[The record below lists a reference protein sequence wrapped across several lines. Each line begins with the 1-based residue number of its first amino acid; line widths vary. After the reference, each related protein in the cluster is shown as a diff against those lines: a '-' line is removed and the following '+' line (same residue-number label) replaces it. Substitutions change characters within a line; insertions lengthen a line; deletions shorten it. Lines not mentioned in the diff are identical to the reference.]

1 MFTTGSKL
9 FIGASVVALASA
21 IIYGT
26 TQDNS
31 TVGII
36 GLVSATI
43 ALVFLVGINLWVRDS
58 NVSADDAAAAATAA
72 ATNATPAG
80 SMWPLVAGLGAAL
93 LPVGL
98 VVGRAITWM
107 AIIVLIIA
115 MVEWMVQSWS
125 ERASGDAAYNTMVR
139 RRIMHP
145 LELPVLGAIGLGII
159 IFSFSRIMLRLPA
172 VAGAIAFGAVASVVL
187 LFGALLAAKRNVG
200 RSLVA
205 TLCTI
210 GAVGIIGAGVTSA
223 VAGSREIVKHEVPSF
238 EENTCGTES
247 DGEADSNASRAV
259 AAKSNLT
266 ATIVLSG
273 GKLHAKV
280 IGVIGAQDTVTLP
293 RSKYSYIR
301 FENLDAEARRLV
313 ADFGTET
320 VDVNGT
326 AVETSF
332 KTCTQAVG
340 QGGAQFLVVRPV
352 LPSYASETP
361 FTFNVPGVQGGVV
374 TIVVP

>member
-36 GLVSATI
+36 GLVSATL

-58 NVSADDAAAAATAA
+58 NVAADNSAAVATAA
-72 ATNATPAG
+72 ATNTTPPG

-107 AIIVLIIA
+107 AVIVLIVST
-115 MVEWMVQSWS
+115 VEWMVQSWS

-145 LELPVLGAIGLGII
+145 LELPVLGAIGLGVI

-172 VAGAIAFGAVASVVL
+172 VAGAIAFGAIASIVL
-187 LFGALLAAKRNVG
+187 LFGSLLAAKRNVG

-223 VAGSREIVKHEVPSF
+223 VAGGRHIVKHEVPSF
-238 EENTCGTES
+238 EENTCGTETA
-247 DGEADSNASRAV
+247 GEADTKASRAV
-259 AAKSNLT
+259 AAKSNLS

-280 IGVIGAQDTVTLP
+280 IGVIGAQDTVTLA

-301 FENLDAEARRLV
+301 FENLDTEPHRLV
-313 ADFGTET
+313 ADFGTEK

-352 LPSYASETP
+352 LPSNASETP
-361 FTFNVPGVQGGVV
+361 FTFNVPGVEGAVV
-374 TIVVP
+374 AIVVP

>member
-1 MFTTGSKL
+1 
-9 FIGASVVALASA
+9 
-21 IIYGT
+21 
-26 TQDNS
+26 
-31 TVGII
+31 
-36 GLVSATI
+36 
-43 ALVFLVGINLWVRDS
+43 LVFLVGINLWVRDS
-58 NVSADDAAAAATAA
+58 NVSADDASAAATAA
-72 ATNATPAG
+72 ATNATPPG

-145 LELPVLGAIGLGII
+145 LELPVLGAIGLGVI

-172 VAGAIAFGAVASVVL
+172 VAGAIAFGAVASIVL

-238 EENTCGTES
+238 EENTCGTETA
-247 DGEADSNASRAV
+247 GEADTKASRAV
-259 AAKSNLT
+259 AAKSNLA

-273 GKLHAKV
+273 GKLHAEV
-280 IGVIGAQDTVTLP
+280 IGVIGAQDTVTLA

-301 FENLDAEARRLV
+301 FENLDAEPHRLV
-313 ADFGTET
+313 ADFGTAT
-320 VDVNGT
+320 VAVHGT

-340 QGGAQFLVVRPV
+340 EGGAQFLVVRPV
-352 LPSYASETP
+352 LPSSSSETP
-361 FTFNVPGVQGGVV
+361 FTFNVPGVEGGIV

>member
-9 FIGASVVALASA
+9 FIGASVIALATA
-21 IIYGT
+21 IIHGT

-36 GLVSATI
+36 GLVSATL
-43 ALVFLVGINLWVRDS
+43 ALVFLAGINLWVRDS
-58 NVSADDAAAAATAA
+58 NVAADDAAVAATAA
-72 ATNATPAG
+72 ASTATPPG

-93 LPVGL
+93 LAVGL

-107 AIIVLIIA
+107 SIIVLIVA
-115 MVEWMVQSWS
+115 TVEWMVQSWS

-172 VAGAIAFGAVASVVL
+172 VAGAIAFSAVSSIVL

-205 TLCTI
+205 TVCAI

-223 VAGSREIVKHEVPSF
+223 IAGSREIVKHEVPSF
-238 EENTCGTES
+238 EENTCGIETDGES
-247 DGEADSNASRAV
+247 DDHASRAV
-259 AAKSNLT
+259 AAKSNLA

-273 GKLHAKV
+273 GKLHAEV
-280 IGVIGAQDTVTLP
+280 IGVIGAQDTVTLA

-301 FENLDAEARRLV
+301 FENLDAEPRRLV

-326 AVETSF
+326 AVEESF
-332 KTCTQAVG
+332 TTCTQAVG

-352 LPSYASETP
+352 LPSNASETP
-361 FTFNVPGVQGGVV
+361 FTLNVPGVEGGVV
-374 TIVVP
+374 TVIVP

>member
-21 IIYGT
+21 IVYGT

-58 NVSADDAAAAATAA
+58 NVSADDTAAADTAA
-72 ATNATPAG
+72 ATTATPPG

-93 LPVGL
+93 LAVGL

-107 AIIVLIIA
+107 SIIVLIVA

-172 VAGAIAFGAVASVVL
+172 VAGAIAFSAVSSIVL

-210 GAVGIIGAGVTSA
+210 GAVGIIAAGVTSA

-238 EENTCGTES
+238 EENTCGTET
-247 DGEADSNASRAV
+247 DGEADIHASRAV
-259 AAKSNLT
+259 AAKSNLS

-273 GKLHAKV
+273 GKLHAEV

-293 RSKYSYIR
+293 RSGYSYVR
-301 FENLDAEARRLV
+301 FVNLDAEPRRLI
-313 ADFGTET
+313 ADFGSEM

-340 QGGAQFLVVRPV
+340 QDGAQFLVVHPVRP
-352 LPSYASETP
+352 SSASEAP
-361 FTFNVPGVQGGVV
+361 FTFNVPGVEGGVV